1 MFRLFDRSRC
11 PRCRGNDIYRVQRKG
26 PISKIL
32 SAIVIYP
39 YECNNFYCQ
48 KRFYKFGR
56 KSSFRQPRKK
66 IAVVTPQYAGINV
79 SKNTLDV
86 YIRPFGKTL
95 KAANTEIEV
104 ARLVEELKSY
114 NLNAIVVEGT
124 EGLEK
129 EIVIQLQAA
138 FLPVAIIDRRQGI
151 YFAKAMGKPPK
162 TRAINAEILA
172 HFGEVVKPEV
182 LTIEPELARNLG
194 ELLGRRRQLMEMQ
207 NAEKNLLSSVSSRT
221 LEEIKEHISYLDK
234 HLERV
239 NREIDIL
246 FQPCKQYLERFNLI
260 KLTNNRHRR
269 HSIDRVDDRPE
280 VS

>member
-1 MFRLFDRSRC
+1 LR
-11 PRCRGNDIYRVQRKG
+11 
-26 PISKIL
+26 
-32 SAIVIYP
+32 
-39 YECNNFYCQ
+39 
-48 KRFYKFGR
+48 
-56 KSSFRQPRKK
+56 
-66 IAVVTPQYAGINV
+66 T
-79 SKNTLDV
+79 
-86 YIRPFGKTL
+86 
-95 KAANTEIEV
+95 ANTEIEV

-172 HFGEVVKPEV
+172 HFGEAMKPE
-182 LTIEPELARNLG
+182 LLAIEPELARNLG
-194 ELLGRRRQLMEMQ
+194 VLLGRRQQLMEMQ
-207 NAEKNLLSSVSSRT
+207 NAEKNLLSSVSGRT
-221 LEEIKEHISYLDK
+221 LEDIKEHISYLDK
-234 HLERV
+234 HLEKI

-246 FQPCKQYLERFNLI
+246 FQPSKQYLERFNLI
-260 KLTNNRHRR
+260 RLANNRHR
-269 HSIDRVDDRPE
+269 HNSIDRVSNRPE

>member
-11 PRCRGNDIYRVQRKG
+11 PRCRSNDIYRVQRKSLF
-26 PISKIL
+26 SKIL

-56 KSSFRQPRKK
+56 KSSSRQPSKK
-66 IAVVTPQYAGINV
+66 LAVVAPQYAGINV

-95 KAANTEIEV
+95 RTANTEIEV

-172 HFGEVVKPEV
+172 HFGEAMKPE
-182 LTIEPELARNLG
+182 LLAIEPELARNLG
-194 ELLGRRRQLMEMQ
+194 VLLGRRQQLMEMQ
-207 NAEKNLLSSVSSRT
+207 NAEKNLLSSVSGRT
-221 LEEIKEHISYLDK
+221 LEDIKEHISYLDK
-234 HLERV
+234 HLEKI

-246 FQPCKQYLERFNLI
+246 FQPSKQYLERFNLI
-260 KLTNNRHRR
+260 RLANNRHR
-269 HSIDRVDDRPE
+269 HNSIDRVSNRPE